1 MSLDHQ
7 SKTTVKV
14 TGYQFSGCPATAGLG
29 LLCKNQ
35 TARERRTEATSYDW
49 SPRFTPKGAHGDRG
63 RCIRSTW
70 LDSWLYL
77 VCRGLK
83 KKDALQA
90 KTDVLTTVSNVGIS
104 LSSERLFVPTAT
116 WPVTPSCSLSPG
128 GHTTPRPNPSYAH
141 LRLRPT
147 QTSIFVLSRRS
158 TGSGGALRRR

>member
-77 VCRGLK
+77 VRRGLK
-83 KKDALQA
+83 KKRCSTSQDRRPNNRKQCGDLTVLRTSVCTHRYVAGNPQLQPLPWRKRKPAVITFA
-90 KTDVLTTVSNVGIS
+90 KLKT
-104 LSSERLFVPTAT
+104 TAT
-116 WPVTPSCSLSPG
+116 LITFAKLK
-128 GHTTPRPNPSYAH
+128 TTA
-141 LRLRPT
+141 T
-147 QTSIFVLSRRS
+147 T
-158 TGSGGALRRR
+158 